1 MNSAIVQ
8 SEQLTTH
15 RHALRVVFLFQKVDK
30 RSLHFGQED

>member
-1 MNSAIVQ
+1 MNSATAQ
-8 SEQLTTH
+8 SKHLATH